1 MKQTLG
7 KTSKIEN
14 LAIFLPYFITFFHP
28 WYGISIPNAYFLSRT
43 VIRRC
48 WFSCCE
54 FVSARLLI
62 SNFPHVRNFALIS
75 FVFRSLWLD
84 SFYRIICRFF
94 RAELFFWSSILKLD
108 LEQCFLDLL
117 FFPQSFHDTFFVS
130 TFYYSTFCHQLI
142 QVWNRMCAGVL
153 RHTPHACSKF
163 PRR

>member
-1 MKQTLG
+1 MFNQTNQCKSVVG
-7 KTSKIEN
+7 NETNFRQNFEN
-14 LAIFLPYFITFFHP
+14 WESGNFFAVLYHLFP
-28 WYGISIPNAYFLSRT
+28 SMVWKSIPNAYFLSRT

-75 FVFRSLWLD
+75 VVFRSLWLD

-94 RAELFFWSSILKLD
+94 KAELFFWSSILKLD

-130 TFYYSTFCHQLI
+130 IFIIPLFATS
-142 QVWNRMCAGVL
+142 
-153 RHTPHACSKF
+153 
-163 PRR
+163 